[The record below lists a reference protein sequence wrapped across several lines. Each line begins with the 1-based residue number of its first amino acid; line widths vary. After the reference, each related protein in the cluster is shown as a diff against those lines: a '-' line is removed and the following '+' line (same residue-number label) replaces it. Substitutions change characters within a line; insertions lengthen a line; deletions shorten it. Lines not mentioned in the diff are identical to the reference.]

1 VTNPPCTANSLSWQ
15 LGQLCPDCGHHA
27 TAHPGAG
34 GTTAC
39 ATCEQQTATHRL
51 NQRIDDLDLL
61 LAVIREH
68 EQTWNTAN
76 EELEERLTEV
86 RRQMDDLRGRAL
98 RDLNAPLP
106 RAAASPP
113 GGWHP
118 ATHQPIGMIRP

>member
-1 VTNPPCTANSLSWQ
+1 MTNPPCTANSLSWQ
-15 LGQLCPDCGHHA
+15 LGQMCPTCGHSGFL
-27 TAHPGAG
+27 HPGGG

-51 NQRIDDLDLL
+51 NDRIDELDKLL
-61 LAVIREH
+61 EVIREH

-86 RRQMDDLRGRAL
+86 RRQMDDLRTRAP
-98 RDLNAPLP
+98 RDLKAPDP

-118 ATHQPIGMIRP
+118 ATHPPVGMIRT